1 MLEELKFSIGG
12 MEGWTKVTVKVED
25 DIVHY
30 AVDSLMGGI
39 TSEKKLRK
47 AVSKIF
53 LQKIEGVQ
61 INRWKSKYQ
70 PPEEIMICDGIQ
82 WELDYKEV
90 GKRCKHIYG
99 DNAYPVNWDDF
110 MEIMDILYP
119 FINADSIQNVFVEF
133 NMLNS
138 EHTEKINIT

>member
-12 MEGWTKVTVKVED
+12 MEGGPKVTVKVED

-53 LQKIEGVQ
+53 LQKI
-61 INRWKSKYQ
+61 
-70 PPEEIMICDGIQ
+70 
-82 WELDYKEV
+82 
-90 GKRCKHIYG
+90 
-99 DNAYPVNWDDF
+99 
-110 MEIMDILYP
+110 
-119 FINADSIQNVFVEF
+119 
-133 NMLNS
+133 
-138 EHTEKINIT
+138 

>member
-12 MEGWTKVTVKVED
+12 MEGWTKVTVKIED

-47 AVSKIF
+47 VVSKIF
-53 LQKIEGVQ
+53 LQKIEGLQ

-70 PPEEIMICDGIQ
+70 PPE
-82 WELDYKEV
+82 
-90 GKRCKHIYG
+90 
-99 DNAYPVNWDDF
+99 
-110 MEIMDILYP
+110 EIMDILYP
-119 FINADSIQNVFVEF
+119 FINADSIQNAFVEF